1 MSGPSSEGASSE
13 TSAPV
18 TASSPVQAALSH
30 LHAQMSRPHTRL
42 ARLVRNKFV
51 AGLIILIPIVLT
63 VKALWWL
70 FSYVDGLAQP
80 LAQAILG
87 RPIPGIGFVT
97 TVAIVFLAGLLL
109 STGPLKRILD
119 AVEDLLDDVPLVGTV
134 YGTTKKVLA
143 GFGNPEA
150 QGAFQRFVLAQLP
163 GRTTPGFL
171 TGTFKLRRRDGTE
184 YRLCTVYI
192 PTNHLYV
199 GDVVVLPAEDV
210 IETDLSVEDGVSMI
224 LSAGASVPPRV
235 GER

>member
-1 MSGPSSEGASSE
+1 
-13 TSAPV
+13 V
-18 TASSPVQAALSH
+18 SSPSPVPPAAEASVQAAVSRLR
-30 LHAQMSRPHTRL
+30 AQVSRPHRRL
-42 ARLVRNKFV
+42 ARVLRNKFV

-80 LAQAILG
+80 LAQAIFG

-97 TVAIVFLAGLLL
+97 TIAIVFLVGLLL
-109 STGPLKRILD
+109 SAGPLKKILD

-143 GFGNPEA
+143 GFGRPDA
-150 QGAFQRFVLAQLP
+150 QSAFERFVLAQLP

-171 TGTFKLRRRDGTE
+171 TGTFTLQRRDGTE

-210 IETDLSVEDGVSMI
+210 IQTDLSVEDGVSMI
-224 LSAGASVPPRV
+224 LSAGASVPVRV
-235 GER
+235 GEK